1 MAISAGMG
9 LSEFPFSGGKAFWQW
24 VEMCE
29 TGKVDSIWQSDRV
42 VSKEPHL
49 ECMSVMAALAG
60 ATQRLKFGMN
70 VASVGLRDPLLLAK
84 QCATID
90 VLSNGRLLPAFGV
103 GSPRAAE
110 WKVTGRESK
119 GAGAM
124 AEEGMEIIWRLW
136 REESVTFR
144 GKHFQLEGATISP
157 RPVQPELPLWIGGSS
172 DAALRRT
179 GRIGTGWQAAGETPD
194 EIPPVLAKIRGFA
207 AEYGRKIDFDHF
219 GAGVAFRLGKWD
231 EPIVAR
237 QAEAY
242 QKRTGRDP
250 KLGFAVGDTRVLVE
264 RIQAYVDAGI
274 SKFILRPMG
283 RDDADFIDQTRRVI
297 DEVLPEVAR
306 MNAAQ
311 KEQIRAQAVAGA
323 TLR

>member
-1 MAISAGMG
+1 MSINAGIG
-9 LSEFPFSGGKAFWQW
+9 LMEFPFSSGKVFWKW
-24 VEMCE
+24 VELCE
-29 TGKVDSIWQSDRV
+29 TGGVDSIWQSDRV
-42 VSKEPHL
+42 VSREPVL

-60 ATQRLKFGMN
+60 ATDRIKFGMN

-110 WKVTGRESK
+110 WKVTGREPK

-136 REESVTFR
+136 REDSVTFH
-144 GKHFQLEGATISP
+144 GKHFHLEGACISP
-157 RPVQPELPLWIGGSS
+157 KPVQPELPLWIGGSS

-179 GRIGTGWQAAGETPD
+179 GRIGTGWQAAGEIPE
-194 EIPPVLAKIRGFA
+194 EIPPILAKIRAFA
-207 AEYGRKIDFDHF
+207 AEYNRTIDFDHY
-219 GAGVAFRLGKWD
+219 GAGIAFRFGTWD

-242 QKRTGRDP
+242 QKRTARDP
-250 KLGFAVGDTRVLVE
+250 KLGFAVGDARVLVE

-274 SKFILRPMG
+274 SKFVLRPMG
-283 RDDADFIDQTRRVI
+283 SSDEDFLSQTRRMI
-297 DEVLPEVAR
+297 DEVLPEVAK
-306 MNAAQ
+306 MNTAQ
-311 KEQIRAQAVAGA
+311 KEQRRAAGFA
-323 TLR
+323 R